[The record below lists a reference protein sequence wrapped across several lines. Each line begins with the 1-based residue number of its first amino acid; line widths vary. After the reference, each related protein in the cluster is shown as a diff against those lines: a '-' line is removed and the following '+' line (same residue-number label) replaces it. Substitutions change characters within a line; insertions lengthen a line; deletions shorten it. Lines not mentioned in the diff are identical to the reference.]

1 MSKPVL
7 TLSVC
12 LLLVACQ
19 AGPINVLYKEGSTRD
34 QRQEAY
40 DQCMIEAL
48 KQVPQ
53 NMVTEVSGGYSVPGF
68 ISCEDKDDK
77 RTYCTEVGGYVTP
90 VTSESHDTNAA
101 LRARVV
107 DRCLAEKGY
116 TSIVRPI
123 CPSQQERSMAASQI
137 AQPPQAAIS
146 CVAGP
151 SVSTL

>member
-1 MSKPVL
+1 MSKPVQPL
-7 TLSVC
+7 LVC
-12 LLLVACQ
+12 LLLAACQ
-19 AGPINVLYKEGSTRD
+19 AGPINVLYKEGSTRE

-48 KQVPQ
+48 KEVPQ
-53 NMVTEVSGGYSVPGF
+53 NMVTEISGGYSVPGYV
-68 ISCEDKDDK
+68 SCQDKND

-101 LRARVV
+101 LRSRVIN
-107 DRCLAEKGY
+107 RCLDKKGY

-123 CPSQQERSMAASQI
+123 CPSQQERAMAASQI
-137 AQPPQAAIS
+137 AQPPQSAIS
-146 CVAGP
+146 CVAGQ